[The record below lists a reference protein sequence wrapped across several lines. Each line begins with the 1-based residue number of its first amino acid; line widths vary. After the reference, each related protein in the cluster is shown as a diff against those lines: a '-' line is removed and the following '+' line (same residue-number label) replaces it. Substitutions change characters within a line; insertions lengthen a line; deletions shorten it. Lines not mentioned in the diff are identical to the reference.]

1 MKKIVCLLLASLTVM
16 PLFSGEHRSAERRLL
31 PEGRKKVAVVLSGGG
46 AKGTAH
52 IGALKVIERAGLPI
66 DIVTGT
72 SMGSLVGGL
81 YAIGYNAD
89 VLDSLV
95 RSLDWSYVISDRE
108 DMSRQSLSD
117 RKKQNTY
124 ILSRG
129 LTIGKRN
136 NDDGGFIKGKN
147 INMLIEKLCMGYT
160 DSIDF
165 NNLPIPFACV
175 ATNLVDNSEVD
186 FHSGHLP
193 QALRASMAI
202 PAVFSPVRI
211 GKKVLVDGGLT
222 NNFPVDLAR
231 AMGADIVIGVTV
243 QDSLRSSEGL
253 NSTLSILMQIVDFNT
268 LNKYNENISNTD
280 VHIRVDPSGYSS
292 ASFNSAAVDTLIN
305 RGETEAMRHWDEL
318 IALKDS
324 IGIDDSFEPVRLQP
338 LRPRVMTEH
347 VHLTGCVFEN
357 MTPQDE
363 AFLKAKFHL
372 NRLDSISTR
381 DEEEITTSMRTDLFY
396 QTATS
401 HLVEE
406 ADGYRLVLTAG
417 NRKTSQ
423 VNLGFRFDNEEMVA
437 LQLNANLPLK
447 KTLYVSSDLTLRL
460 GKRILAG
467 GEITFHPRWMRV
479 SRPTVSYYFRRNDIA
494 VYKEGDREYSIIYN
508 QHQASVEPFNFSIHN
523 FDFRMGLCWDYYHFG
538 KKLQSDDS
546 REVNFE
552 NGHYFKYQAQVNY
565 NSEDLWYFPTKGSRF
580 MAGYAYITDNFAR
593 LNGKAGVSD
602 VNASWRKSVAL
613 SKSFALQAMVYG
625 RLLFGTDIPNVY
637 GNLIGG
643 DYFGHYVEQQLP
655 MTGLGHVEYAERHFV
670 GVQMQAQQ
678 RFGKSHYFLFRMS
691 VAQHSAD
698 LEDILKTK
706 SLIGTQL
713 AYYYDTVFGPLGATI
728 GYSNRTKTPYLYI
741 NLGYVF

>member
-1 MKKIVCLLLASLTVM
+1 MFNVFANFAADMKKIACLLLAVLTVI
-16 PLFSGEHRSAERRLL
+16 PLFSGE
-31 PEGRKKVAVVLSGGG
+31 RKKVAVVLSGGG

-108 DMSRQSLSD
+108 NMSRQSLID
-117 RKKQNTY
+117 REKQNTY
-124 ILSRG
+124 ILSQG
-129 LTIGKRN
+129 LSFGKRS
-136 NDDGGFIKGKN
+136 DSGGGFIKGKN
-147 INMLIEKLCMGYT
+147 INMLLEKLCTGYT

-165 NNLPIPFACV
+165 NSLPIPFACV
-175 ATNLVDNSEVD
+175 ATDLVDKSEID
-186 FHSGHLP
+186 IHSGHLP

-243 QDSLRSSEGL
+243 QDSLKTSEGL
-253 NSTLSILMQIVDFNT
+253 NSPMSILMQVVDFNT
-268 LNKYNENISNTD
+268 MNKYDENIANTD
-280 VHIRVDPSGYSS
+280 VHIRVNPSGYSA

-305 RGETEAMRHWDEL
+305 RGEAEAMRHWDEL
-318 IALKDS
+318 IALKDI
-324 IGIDDSFEPVRLQP
+324 IGIDDSFEPRRLTP
-338 LRPRVMTEH
+338 LRPKVMTEY
-347 VHLTGCVFEN
+347 VHLTGCTFEN

-363 AFLKAKFHL
+363 SFLKAKFHL

-381 DEEEITTSMRTDLFY
+381 DEEEITTSMRTDLFF

-401 HLVEE
+401 RLVEE

-417 NRKTSQ
+417 NRKISQ
-423 VNLGFRFDNEEMVA
+423 VNLGLRFDIEEMVA

-494 VYKEGDREYSIIYN
+494 VYNQGDREYSIIYN

-523 FDFRMGLCWDYYHFG
+523 FDFRMGISWDYFHFG

-552 NGHYFKYQAQVNY
+552 NGHYFKYETHVKY
-565 NSEDLWYFPTKGSRF
+565 NSEDSWYFPTKGARF

-602 VNASWRKSVAL
+602 VSASWRKSVAV
-613 SKSFALQAMVYG
+613 SKGFALQAMAYG
-625 RLLFGTDIPNVY
+625 RLLFGTDIPHVY

-643 DYFGHYVEQQLP
+643 DYFGHYVEQQMP

-678 RFGKSHYFLFRMS
+678 RLGKSHYFLLRMA
-691 VAQHSAD
+691 VAQHAD
-698 LEDILKTK
+698 ELKNLMKTK
-706 SLIGTQL
+706 TLIGGQV
-713 AYYYDTVFGPLGATI
+713 AYYYDTMFGPLGASV
-728 GYSNRTKTPYLYI
+728 GYSNRTKTPYFYI

>member
-1 MKKIVCLLLASLTVM
+1 MKKIVCLLLAVMTVV
-16 PLFSGEHRSAERRLL
+16 PCLS
-31 PEGRKKVAVVLSGGG
+31 RKKVAVVLSGGG

-89 VLDSLV
+89 ALDSLV
-95 RSLDWSYVISDRE
+95 RGLDWSYVISDRE
-108 DMSRQSLSD
+108 DMSHQSLSD

-147 INMLIEKLCMGYT
+147 INMLLEKLCTGYA

-165 NNLPIPFACV
+165 NKLPIPCACV
-175 ATNLVDNSEVD
+175 ATNLVDNSEVN
-186 FHSGHLP
+186 FHSGRLP

-211 GKKVLVDGGLT
+211 GKMVLVDGGLT

-253 NSTLSILMQIVDFNT
+253 NGTLSILMQIVDFNT
-268 LNKYNENISNTD
+268 MNKYNENIANTD
-280 VHIRVDPSGYSS
+280 VHIRVDPSGYSA
-292 ASFNSAAVDTLIN
+292 ASFNGAAVDTLIN
-305 RGETEAMRHWDEL
+305 RGEAEAMRHWDEL

-324 IGIDDSFEPVRLQP
+324 IGIDDSFVPVRLQP

-363 AFLKAKFHL
+363 EFLKAKFHL
-372 NRLDSISTR
+372 DRRDSISTR
-381 DEEEITTSMRTDLFY
+381 DEELITTSMRTDLFY

-401 HLVEE
+401 RLVEE
-406 ADGYRLVLTAG
+406 PDGYRMVLTAG
-417 NRKTSQ
+417 HRKTSQ

-460 GKRILAG
+460 GKRIMAG
-467 GEITFHPRWMRV
+467 GEITFHPRWMRI
-479 SRPTVSYYFRRNDIA
+479 SRPTVSYYFRHNDIA
-494 VYKEGDREYSIIYN
+494 VYNQGDREYSIVYN
-508 QHQASVEPFNFSIHN
+508 HHQASLEPFNFSIHN
-523 FDFRMGLCWDYYHFG
+523 FDFRMGICWDYYHFG
-538 KKLQSDDS
+538 KMLQSDES
-546 REVNFE
+546 RDVSFE
-552 NGHYFKYQAQVNY
+552 NDHYFKYQAQVNF
-565 NSEDLWYFPTKGSRF
+565 NSEDSWYFPTKGARF
-580 MAGYAYITDNFAR
+580 QAGYAYITDNFAKM
-593 LNGKAGVSD
+593 NGKAGVSD
-602 VNASWRKSVAL
+602 VSASWRKSFAFG
-613 SKSFALQAMVYG
+613 KSFVFQTMLYG
-625 RLLFGTDIPNVY
+625 RLLFGSEIPHVY
-637 GNLIGG
+637 GNIVGG
-643 DYFGHYVEQQLP
+643 DYFGQYVEQQMPL
-655 MTGLGHVEYAERHFV
+655 TGLGHVEYAERHFAA
-670 GVQMQAQQ
+670 VQMQAQQ
-678 RFGKSHYFLFRMS
+678 RFGKSHYFLVRFS
-691 VAQHSAD
+691 VAQHAEE
-698 LEDILKTK
+698 LKDILKTK
-706 SLIGTQL
+706 SIIGNQF
-713 AYYYDTVFGPLGATI
+713 AYFYDTVFGPLGATI

>member
-253 NSTLSILMQIVDFNT
+253 NL
-268 LNKYNENISNTD
+268 
-280 VHIRVDPSGYSS
+280 
-292 ASFNSAAVDTLIN
+292 
-305 RGETEAMRHWDEL
+305 
-318 IALKDS
+318 
-324 IGIDDSFEPVRLQP
+324 
-338 LRPRVMTEH
+338 
-347 VHLTGCVFEN
+347 
-357 MTPQDE
+357 
-363 AFLKAKFHL
+363 
-372 NRLDSISTR
+372 
-381 DEEEITTSMRTDLFY
+381 
-396 QTATS
+396 
-401 HLVEE
+401 
-406 ADGYRLVLTAG
+406 
-417 NRKTSQ
+417 
-423 VNLGFRFDNEEMVA
+423 
-437 LQLNANLPLK
+437 
-447 KTLYVSSDLTLRL
+447 
-460 GKRILAG
+460 
-467 GEITFHPRWMRV
+467 
-479 SRPTVSYYFRRNDIA
+479 
-494 VYKEGDREYSIIYN
+494 
-508 QHQASVEPFNFSIHN
+508 
-523 FDFRMGLCWDYYHFG
+523 
-538 KKLQSDDS
+538 
-546 REVNFE
+546 
-552 NGHYFKYQAQVNY
+552 
-565 NSEDLWYFPTKGSRF
+565 
-580 MAGYAYITDNFAR
+580 
-593 LNGKAGVSD
+593 
-602 VNASWRKSVAL
+602 
-613 SKSFALQAMVYG
+613 
-625 RLLFGTDIPNVY
+625 
-637 GNLIGG
+637 
-643 DYFGHYVEQQLP
+643 
-655 MTGLGHVEYAERHFV
+655 
-670 GVQMQAQQ
+670 
-678 RFGKSHYFLFRMS
+678 
-691 VAQHSAD
+691 
-698 LEDILKTK
+698 
-706 SLIGTQL
+706 SLIH
-713 AYYYDTVFGPLGATI
+713 I
-728 GYSNRTKTPYLYI
+728 
-741 NLGYVF
+741 

>member
-1 MKKIVCLLLASLTVM
+1 MKKIVCLLLALLTVM
-16 PLFSGEHRSAERRLL
+16 PLF

-52 IGALKVIERAGLPI
+52 IGALKVIERAGVPI

-89 VLDSLV
+89 ALDSLV
-95 RSLDWSYVISDRE
+95 RGLDWSYVISDRE
-108 DMSRQSLSD
+108 DMSRQSLID

-136 NDDGGFIKGKN
+136 KDDGGIIKGKN

-160 DSIDF
+160 DSMDF
-165 NNLPIPFACV
+165 NKLPIPFACV

-186 FHSGHLP
+186 FHSGNLP

-211 GKKVLVDGGLT
+211 GKKVLVDGGLV

-268 LNKYNENISNTD
+268 LNKYNENIANTD
-280 VHIRVDPSGYSS
+280 IHIRVDPSGYSS
-292 ASFNSAAVDTLIN
+292 ASFTSAAVDTLIN
-305 RGETEAMRHWDEL
+305 RGEAEAMRHWDEL
-318 IALKDS
+318 KALKKI
-324 IGIDDSFEPVRLQP
+324 IGVSDSFEPERLQP
-338 LRPRVMTEH
+338 LRPKVMTEH
-347 VHLTGCVFEN
+347 VHLTGCTFEN

-363 AFLKAKFHL
+363 AFLTAKFHL
-372 NRLDSISTR
+372 NRLDSISTH
-381 DEEEITTSMRTDLFY
+381 DEELITTSMRTDLFF

-401 HLVEE
+401 RLVEE

-423 VNLGFRFDNEEMVA
+423 VNIGFRFDNEEMVA
-437 LQLNANLPLK
+437 LQLNANLPLE
-447 KTLYVSSDLTLRL
+447 KTLFVSSDLTLRL

-479 SRPTVSYYFRRNDIA
+479 SRPTISYYFRRNDIDI
-494 VYKEGDREYSIIYN
+494 YNQGDREYNIVYN
-508 QHQASVEPFNFSIHN
+508 QHHTSLEPFNFSIHN
-523 FDFRMGLCWDYYHFG
+523 FDFQMGVCWDYFNFG
-538 KKLQSDDS
+538 TMLQSDVS
-546 REVNFE
+546 REVNIE

-565 NSEDLWYFPTKGSRF
+565 NSENSWYFPTKGARF
-580 MAGYAYITDNFAR
+580 MAGYAYITDNFAKM
-593 LNGKAGVSD
+593 NGKAGVSD
-602 VNASWRKSVAL
+602 VSASWRKSFDL
-613 SKSFALQAMVYG
+613 GKKFALQTMLYG
-625 RLLFGTDIPNVY
+625 RMLFGTDIPYVY
-637 GNLIGG
+637 GNLVGG
-643 DYFGHYVEQQLP
+643 DFFGHYAEQQMPL
-655 MTGLGHVEYAERHFV
+655 TGLGHVEYVDRHFMAL
-670 GVQMQAQQ
+670 QMQAQQ
-678 RFGKSHYFLFRMS
+678 RLGKSHYFLVRFS
-691 VAQHSAD
+691 LAQQAED
-698 LEDILKTK
+698 LNDIMKTK
-706 SLIGTQL
+706 TLIGNQL
-713 AYYYDTVFGPLGATI
+713 AYFYDTVFGPLGATI
-728 GYSNRTKTPYLYI
+728 GYSNRSKTPYFYI